1 MTNTPRPLQVV
12 VISQQVSLLHDVSW
26 ILDAVGYK
34 VETSSD
40 LGPDALWRRYSVAD
54 LVIVDGRGAAEPAAA
69 TFSFDSDKPHY
80 RLFLYDSAKPTDFS
94 AWYAAGAHDAL
105 RVPVSRG
112 ELLARVRTGARF
124 IEFERRLQNRSSR
137 GSIPGMYSRRGFLRK
152 LRKLSAGDELGSAQN
167 AMLIAAID
175 WYAGIRRKCGETA
188 SQSLVNTAA
197 RAIKRVAGDNAVSA
211 YLGDG
216 RFATLLVGQ
225 TPAGAKAIAESLGRD
240 FGSRESH
247 HESVPRPSL
256 TSAIVPWMA
265 GSNADHFLIDALETL
280 ALAEHSG
287 GGGVVLE
294 GEYSKEFSVWKQDLA
309 TGNPFVNV
317 VAQDIME
324 PFPALLQRDAQQPE
338 LVEAFRSSGV
348 SVPPV
353 VDHDGRLLGVASEEA
368 SAAGHS
374 SSALAKPE
382 TISHDAGF
390 AEILEAFSSRDCA
403 TLIVTAA
410 ERPLGYLTCDSFLS
424 MIDPIHAESFE
435 RTDAPIDELKYLV
448 VPAALDQ
455 SAPAEAN

>member
-1 MTNTPRPLQVV
+1 MTNAPRPLQVV

-34 VETSSD
+34 VETSND

-54 LVIVDGRGAAEPAAA
+54 LVIVDSRSMGEPSAA
-69 TFSFDSDKPHY
+69 TFALDSDKPDY
-80 RLFLYDSAKPTDFS
+80 RIFLYDPAKPTDFS

-105 RVPVSRG
+105 RIPVSRG

-167 AMLIAAID
+167 AVLIAAID

-188 SQSLVNTAA
+188 SQNLVNTAA
-197 RAIKRVAGDNAVSA
+197 RAIKRVAGENAVSA

-225 TPAGAKAIAESLGRD
+225 TPAMAKTIAESLARD

-247 HESVPRPSL
+247 HESIPRPSL
-256 TSAIVPWMA
+256 TSAVVPWLA
-265 GSNADHFLIDALETL
+265 GGNAEHFLFDALETL

-287 GGGVVLE
+287 GGSVVLD
-294 GEYSKEFSVWKQDLA
+294 GEYSKELSVWKQDLT

-338 LVEAFRSSGV
+338 LADAFRSSGV
-348 SVPPV
+348 SVQPV
-353 VDHDGRLLGVASEEA
+353 VDRDGRLVGVAA
-368 SAAGHS
+368 DDA
-374 SSALAKPE
+374 SSARAKPE
-382 TISHDAGF
+382 TISHDANF
-390 AEILEAFSSRDCA
+390 AEILEAFSARDCA
-403 TLIVTAA
+403 TLIVTAG

-424 MIDPIHAESFE
+424 MIDPIHAETFTH
-435 RTDAPIDELKYLV
+435 TDASIDELKYLV

-455 SAPAEAN
+455 ATPAEAAR